1 MPETG
6 PITTQSEPTVA
17 LNDAALLRL
26 VTERRAEGL
35 TALYDRH
42 APALLALARRILG
55 GAGAEGDAED
65 IVQEVF
71 VNVWNNASRYDA
83 SRSSVSTWLVLV
95 TRSRA
100 IDRLRHRQVVD
111 RVHEAAHRDL
121 GGGGSAPVA
130 GDGSVAGPGPAYT
143 SPEGAEAVLTRERR
157 ERVRREL
164 DNLPP
169 EQRQVLEMAFYQG
182 LSQAEI
188 AAQADL
194 PLGTVKTRTLLAMKK
209 LRSALRSEIRQLL

>member
-1 MPETG
+1 MSRQIMPETG
-6 PITTQSEPTVA
+6 PITAQTETAAPVTDGVLLRQVIERRPEA
-17 LNDAALLRL
+17 LAALH
-26 VTERRAEGL
+26 
-35 TALYDRH
+35 DRH
-42 APALLALARRILG
+42 APHLLALARRILG
-55 GAGAEGDAED
+55 HAGEAED
-65 IVQEVF
+65 VVQDVF
-71 VNVWNNASRYDA
+71 VHVWNNASRYDP

-95 TRSRA
+95 VRSRS

-111 RVHEAAHRDL
+111 RSHEAAQRVD
-121 GGGGSAPVA
+121 P
-130 GDGSVAGPGPAYT
+130 PADHA

-164 DNLPP
+164 ENLPP
-169 EQRQVLEMAFYQG
+169 EQRQVLEMAFYEG

-188 AAQADL
+188 AARADL